1 MKIKGTVTISLDDYD
16 AMKSEY
22 SDAITMEERLKRTSK
37 ELGVFLSFICSRTN
51 MDKLVQE
58 FNLQSV
64 TSKIV
69 FEGDKAII
77 EFRNDTSKL

>member
-58 FNLQSV
+58 FILKSV
-64 TSKIV
+64 TSKIL